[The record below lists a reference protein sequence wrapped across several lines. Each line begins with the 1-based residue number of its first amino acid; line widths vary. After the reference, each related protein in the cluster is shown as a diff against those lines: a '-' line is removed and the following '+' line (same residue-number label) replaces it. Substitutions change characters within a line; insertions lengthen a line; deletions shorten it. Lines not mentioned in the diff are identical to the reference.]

1 MKEKI
6 MVRKVGDSLYVRVP
20 LWLSRARGLQHGD
33 MSIWK
38 LDDEDLEGNA
48 EVRLQL
54 VK

>member
-1 MKEKI
+1 ML
-6 MVRKVGDSLYVRVP
+6 VLN
-20 LWLSRARGLQHGD
+20 RALQHGD

-54 VK
+54 VKATK